1 MYMKT
6 KKMRK
11 NNKKITLPWI
21 YKINN
26 NLVIQLIERIIFNNK
41 NKKINFKIF
50 LLIINTQQ

>member
-1 MYMKT
+1 MKT

-50 LLIINTQQ
+50 LLIINT